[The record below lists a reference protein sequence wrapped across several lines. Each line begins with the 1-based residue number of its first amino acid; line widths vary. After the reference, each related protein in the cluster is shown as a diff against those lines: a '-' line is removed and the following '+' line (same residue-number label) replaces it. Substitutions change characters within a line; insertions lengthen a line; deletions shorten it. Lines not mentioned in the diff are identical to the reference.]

1 MIRLSELQV
10 GEKALVKSIQDEFL
24 EQQLL
29 EMGVTPGQLIELER
43 KSLFS
48 DPIAVV
54 VSNLLISVRLS
65 DADNIIVKIH
75 NDY

>member
-1 MIRLSELQV
+1 MKRLSELQL
-10 GEKALVKSIQDEFL
+10 GEKAFVASIQDEFV

-43 KSLFS
+43 KSPFS

-54 VSNLLISVRLS
+54 VSNLLISIRLS
-65 DADNIIVKIH
+65 DADNIIVKTQ
-75 NDY
+75 ND

>member
-1 MIRLSELQV
+1 MKRLSELQL
-10 GEKALVKSIQDEFL
+10 GEKAFVESIKDEFV

-43 KSLFS
+43 KSPFS

-54 VSNLLISVRLS
+54 VSNLLISIRLS
-65 DADNIIVKIH
+65 DADNIIVKTH
-75 NDY
+75 ND

>member
-1 MIRLSELQV
+1 MKRLSELQV
-10 GEKALVKSIQDEFL
+10 GEKAFVESIQDEFV

-43 KSLFS
+43 KSPFS

-54 VSNLLISVRLS
+54 VSNLLISIRLS
-65 DADNIIVKIH
+65 DANNIIVKIH
-75 NDY
+75 ND

>member
-1 MIRLSELQV
+1 MKRLSELQV
-10 GEKALVKSIQDEFL
+10 GEKAFVESIQDEFV

-29 EMGVTPGQLIELER
+29 EMGVTPGQLIVVEK

-54 VSNLLISVRLS
+54 VSNLLISIRLS
-65 DADNIIVKIH
+65 DADNIIVKTH
-75 NDY
+75 ND

>member
-1 MIRLSELQV
+1 MKRLSELQV
-10 GEKALVKSIQDEFL
+10 GEKAFVESIQDEFV

-43 KSLFS
+43 KSPFS

-54 VSNLLISVRLS
+54 VSNLLVSIRLS
-65 DADNIIVKIH
+65 DADNIIVKIQ
-75 NDY
+75 ND

>member
-10 GEKALVKSIQDEFL
+10 GEKAFVESIQDEFL

-29 EMGVTPGQLIELER
+29 EMGVTPVQLIEVER
-43 KSLFS
+43 KSPFS

-54 VSNLLISVRLS
+54 VSNLLISIRLS
-65 DADNIIVKIH
+65 DADNIIVKTH
-75 NDY
+75 ND

>member
-1 MIRLSELQV
+1 MKKLSELSA
-10 GEKALVKSIQDEFL
+10 GDKAFVESIQDEFL

-43 KSLFS
+43 KSPFS
-48 DPIAVV
+48 DPIAIV
-54 VSNLLISVRLS
+54 VSNLLISIRLS

-75 NDY
+75 NE

>member
-1 MIRLSELQV
+1 MKRLSELQL
-10 GEKALVKSIQDEFL
+10 GEKAFVEYIQDEFV

-43 KSLFS
+43 KSPFS

-54 VSNLLISVRLS
+54 VSNLLISIRLS
-65 DADNIIVKIH
+65 DADNIIVKTQ
-75 NDY
+75 ND

>member
-1 MIRLSELQV
+1 MIKLSELQL
-10 GEKALVKSIQDEFL
+10 GEKAFVQSIQDEFL

-43 KSLFS
+43 KSPFS
-48 DPIAVV
+48 DPLAVV
-54 VSNLLISVRLS
+54 VSNLLISIRLS

-75 NDY
+75 NE